1 MGMVYGSVDQL
12 PFTLACAQ
20 ADEKENVNAI
30 TARSEQTGAVRTKR
44 RIAIPPY
51 AKSGPFGGL
60 QNARTK
66 SGTQEFEVAAT
77 TLEKSVDERAL
88 SSARLAAM
96 SMCKPFH
103 IPTARSCAAALR
115 RCRLRPICSA
125 SRSGGYDSVP
135 TLHESNGCSLNLAKF
150 TAVRGT
156 ANLSANLTANFF

>member
-51 AKSGPFGGL
+51 ANQGPFGGL

-66 SGTQEFEVAAT
+66 SGAQEVEVAAT
-77 TLEKSVDERAL
+77 TLGRSVDERAL
-88 SSARLAAM
+88 SSVRLAAM

-103 IPTARSCAAALR
+103 IDSPLVPTALR
-115 RCRLRPICSA
+115 RRRLRPICSA
-125 SRSGGYDSVP
+125 SRS
-135 TLHESNGCSLNLAKF
+135 
-150 TAVRGT
+150 
-156 ANLSANLTANFF
+156 